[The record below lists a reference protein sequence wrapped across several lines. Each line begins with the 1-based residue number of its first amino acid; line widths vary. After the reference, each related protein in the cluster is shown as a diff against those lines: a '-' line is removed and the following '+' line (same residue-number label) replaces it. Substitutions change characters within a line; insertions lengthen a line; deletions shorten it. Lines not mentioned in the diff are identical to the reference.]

1 MNPGDDFGKR
11 ELSPALR
18 NRFTKIWVPLV
29 SDPKDRFAI
38 YCDCLSRK
46 LKSSTCASFSPAE
59 WAAHII
65 SFSEYYSKSPISAQF
80 SACELSLQDCLAW
93 CGFIS
98 SCLTSSLALSFVH
111 GAQMTFLDC
120 LGTAGFGQDLP
131 ASHILK
137 LRRSCLSYLHDL
149 ANVSLENSEG
159 LSGVTHVDEGLKIVP
174 KAVLLEGKPG
184 VSKARIVEALA
195 KLQEN
200 ASCHSHKRLQRINL
214 SDQTDLLNLF
224 GADAPVEGGS
234 PGQFEWKDAT
244 FLDAPQKGDWDLL
257 DEMNLAPQTA
267 LEGLNGCLDY

>member
-18 NRFTKIWVPLV
+18 NRFTEIWVPLV
-29 SDPKDRFAI
+29 SDPKD
-38 YCDCLSRK
+38 
-46 LKSSTCASFSPAE
+46 SFSPAE

-65 SFSEYYSKSPISAQF
+65 SFSEYYSKLPISAQF

-111 GAQMTFLDC
+111 GAQMTVLDR

-149 ANVSLENSEG
+149 ANVSLDNSEG
-159 LSGVTHVDEGLKIVP
+159 LSGVTHVDEGLKI
-174 KAVLLEGKPG
+174 GD
-184 VSKARIVEALA
+184 ST
-195 KLQEN
+195 
-200 ASCHSHKRLQRINL
+200 LQRCKTIGKD
-214 SDQTDLLNLF
+214 SAPASYSFSAQTVGHN
-224 GADAPVEGGS
+224 
-234 PGQFEWKDAT
+234 
-244 FLDAPQKGDWDLL
+244 
-257 DEMNLAPQTA
+257 A
-267 LEGLNGCLDY
+267 L